1 MCCHPV
7 RACIS
12 CPIFITSHKL
22 LIRLHVMSMND
33 YDVILGMDF
42 VPTFHTVVDYYAKK
56 VVFKILIIEFTFYGS
71 DSASPPH
78 LISTLQA
85 QKLLLGG
92 FPGFLIMIIDD
103 KSEGPVLD
111 DIPMVKEFS
120 DVFPEDL
127 PSLPLDRE
135 VEYFVDLVLRTKHI
149 SKASYKMAHTELKE
163 LKK

>member
-85 QKLLLGG
+85 QKLLFGG
-92 FPGFLIMIIDD
+92 VLRFRIIIIDA
-103 KSEGPVLD
+103 KSEGQVLD
-111 DIPMVKEFS
+111 DILMVKEFS
-120 DVFPEDL
+120 DVFPKDL
-127 PSLPLDRE
+127 PSLPPDVE
-135 VEYFVDLVLRTKHI
+135 VEFSIDLVLGTNHI
-149 SKASYKMAHTELKE
+149 SQAP
-163 LKK
+163 